1 MLANS
6 YTTLMPALNNH
17 DRLTSIHNARQSLLY
32 SGEVATIA
40 MPGLES
46 WIANSWQRCLTN
58 GNRPGDVLS
67 FDLVSA
73 PARRRSVEAN
83 RALIIAAA
91 PVLAKLMRAIGD
103 TPYFAILTN
112 HNGVV
117 IDALGKINR
126 SDRRADL
133 ITRVGTNLSEQA
145 IGTSAI
151 GAALREQRPVWL
163 HRGEH
168 FYDSN
173 SVYSCTGAPIFG
185 HDGHCVGMVDL
196 TGIEA
201 AERPELMHL
210 VARAARNIENQLT
223 LGIAHELLLRL
234 NWPGHRLGGD
244 DDGLVCVDSDGLIVS
259 ANPAARKMLPQ
270 LIPQPDQTNVQAIHC
285 SEIFSMSFESL
296 FDAAMRPRSSQE
308 DVLEVPLWS
317 GVRLH
322 ALPLRMGHTVS
333 FAYVPASAQFSPVSP
348 FLSTPTISGVTDAAA
363 NASPQLKDLETAL
376 IRKAVDEAR
385 GNVMKAARNLG
396 ISRATVYRR
405 LGVSV
410 KRR

>member
-1 MLANS
+1 
-6 YTTLMPALNNH
+6 
-17 DRLTSIHNARQSLLY
+17 
-32 SGEVATIA
+32 
-40 MPGLES
+40 
-46 WIANSWQRCLTN
+46 
-58 GNRPGDVLS
+58 
-67 FDLVSA
+67 
-73 PARRRSVEAN
+73 
-83 RALIIAAA
+83 
-91 PVLAKLMRAIGD
+91 MRAIGD

-112 HNGVV
+112 HKGVV
-117 IDALGKINR
+117 IDVLGKINH

-133 ITRVGTNLSEQA
+133 ITRIGTDLSEHA

-151 GAALREQRPVWL
+151 GAALTEQRPVWL

-168 FYDSN
+168 FYDMN
-173 SVYSCTGAPIFG
+173 AAYSCAGAPIFG
-185 HDGHCVGMVDL
+185 PDGHCVGMLDL
-196 TGIEA
+196 TGIDA

-210 VARAARNIENQLT
+210 VARAARNIQNQLT

-244 DDGLVCVDSDGLIVS
+244 DDGLVCVDSDGFVVS
-259 ANPAARKMLPQ
+259 ANPAARMMLPQ
-270 LIPQPDQTNVQAIHC
+270 LIPQPDQASMTAIHC
-285 SEIFSMSFESL
+285 SEIFSMSFDAL
-296 FDAAMRPRSSQE
+296 FDAAMRPRSSLD
-308 DVLEVPLWS
+308 DVFEVPLWT

-322 ALPLRMGHTVS
+322 ALPLRMGHSVVP
-333 FAYVPASAQFSPVSP
+333 AHVPASAQFSPVSP
-348 FLSTPTISGVTDAAA
+348 FLSIPSMSGMSGESETVVTPTGV
-363 NASPQLKDLETAL
+363 SPQLKDLETAL

>member
-1 MLANS
+1 
-6 YTTLMPALNNH
+6 MPALNNQ
-17 DRLTSIHNARQSLLY
+17 DRLSSIHNARQLLLY
-32 SGEVATIA
+32 SGEIASTA
-40 MPGLES
+40 MPGLEN
-46 WIANSWQRCLTN
+46 WIANSWQRCLIN
-58 GNRPGDVLS
+58 GNRPDDVLS

-91 PVLAKLMRAIGD
+91 PVLAKLMRALGD

-112 HNGVV
+112 HTGVV

-126 SDRRADL
+126 SDPRADL
-133 ITRVGTNLSEQA
+133 ITRIGTNLSELA

-151 GAALREQRPVWL
+151 GAALKEQRPVWL

-168 FYDSN
+168 FYNASAA
-173 SVYSCTGAPIFG
+173 YSCAGAPIFG
-185 HDGHCVGMVDL
+185 HQGHCVGMLDL
-196 TGIEA
+196 TGIDA

-210 VARAARNIENQLT
+210 VSRAARNIENQLT
-223 LGIAHELLLRL
+223 LDIAHELLLRL

-244 DDGLVCVDSDGLIVS
+244 DDGLVCVDSDGFVVS

-270 LIPQPDQTNVQAIHC
+270 LIPQPDQSSVQNTHC

-296 FDAAMRPRSSQE
+296 FDAAMRSRSSLD

-333 FAYVPASAQFSPVSP
+333 VAAMPASAQYSPVSP
-348 FLSTPTISGVTDAAA
+348 FLSTPAPSSTGDAALSA
-363 NASPQLKDLETAL
+363 NPQLKDLETAL